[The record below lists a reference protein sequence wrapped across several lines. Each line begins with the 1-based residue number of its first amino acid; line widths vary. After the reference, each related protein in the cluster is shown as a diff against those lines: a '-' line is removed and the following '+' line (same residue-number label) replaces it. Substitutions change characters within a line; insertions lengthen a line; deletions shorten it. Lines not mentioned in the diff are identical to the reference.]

1 MEAVK
6 ANAGLQG
13 KLQAASDA
21 DAVVTIAKAAGFVIA
36 AEDLKRAQ
44 SAEISEDELE
54 GVAGGTLTA
63 GGNCTGDLPGGPFT
77 SRFHC

>member
-6 ANAGLQG
+6 ADAGLQG

-21 DAVVTIAKAAGFVIA
+21 DAVLAIAKAAGFVISTEELINA
-36 AEDLKRAQ
+36 QAEF
-44 SAEISEDELE
+44 SEEELE
-54 GVAGGTLTA
+54 DVAGGTLTA
-63 GGNCTGDLPGGPFT
+63 GMNCTGDLPGRPFT